1 MPAPSSETFSAAAKV
16 AAQTSLKDLI
26 DAGSSGGKLKIRDA
40 SDVLLWTGTLADPCG
55 SVNGTTG
62 QLTITLPTSTV
73 NASATGTA
81 AYGEITDSADTVIWS
96 APTQA
101 GSAPVS
107 GKVVINTLSLVSGSP
122 ATVVSIT
129 FG

>member
-1 MPAPSSETFSAAAKV
+1 MAVPSTETFSAAAKV

-26 DAGSSGGKLKIRDA
+26 DAGSAGGKLKIRDS

-81 AYGEITDSADTVIWS
+81 AYGEITDSNDTVIWA

-101 GSAPVS
+101 GSSPVS
-107 GKVVINTLSLVSGSP
+107 GKVIINTLSLVSGSP

>member
-1 MPAPSSETFSAAAKV
+1 MSAPSTETFAAAAKV
-16 AAQTSLKDLI
+16 AAQTSLRDLI
-26 DAGSSGGKLKIRDA
+26 DGGSGAGKLKIRDA

-55 SVNGTTG
+55 TVDSGTG

-81 AYGEITDSADTVIWS
+81 AYGEITDSADTVLWQ

-107 GKVVINTLSLVSGSP
+107 GKVVINTLSLVIGSP